1 VSGRPGTTRYL
12 QPLDPITY
20 RPVAEPPGARES
32 PYFPWGYPPLPD
44 PTPVATEHLL
54 DQALASRA
62 GRGKT
67 LFAVWVFSRAG
78 HIRLSRSHSSV
89 CVSVKL
95 CDA

>member
-12 QPLDPITY
+12 QPLDPS
-20 RPVAEPPGARES
+20 RSRSSAEPPRARES

-62 GRGKT
+62 GAWKDPIRCVGIFPSGSHPAQP
-67 LFAVWVFSRAG
+67 FAFFRV
-78 HIRLSRSHSSV
+78 RL
-89 CVSVKL
+89 CEAL
-95 CDA
+95 